1 VKATVFGLSAAVLL
15 HEICLLRVLS
25 IAYWHHAAA
34 LVVSVAL
41 LGFGA
46 AGTLLALAPRLRAP
60 SVVPLC
66 AIAYSLLVAP
76 SLLAARAIDFNIL
89 EVGWEPLQ
97 WLRLLA
103 LEAIFLVPFL
113 VAGLGINVALALSAE
128 RPGPT
133 YAANLLGSGTGSLAA
148 PLLLTLGP
156 PAEVLRYAA
165 VLAAL
170 SGITAAPRTLRLLHA
185 SVAAMLVFVAWPD
198 LPMSPFKDFA
208 SFPDKREIVTRYGPL
223 GRVDRA
229 VVPVLHYAPG
239 LSLTSPV
246 IPEGQTA
253 LFVDGH
259 LAGAVGGGKHLP
271 HTLGDLPYRLL
282 GRVPG
287 RVLLLGLGPDL
298 PRATLVVDPDRNLL
312 DLAGVSGRAEE
323 PRAFLGVDTKFVPE
337 SSRQPY
343 DIVVHHVPSLHA
355 AAETPLLT
363 VEGLRAG
370 LANAGEGGF
379 AVSCAL
385 TTPPRAGLKLL
396 ATADLV
402 TPHVVA
408 ARTADRLCVVLRR
421 RAPTEEEKA
430 RVLAFCEENGFD
442 PVRPAEWGFPEPFH
456 ITRTPLVAPGPDYP
470 YDVRPATDARPYF
483 FKFFRWSRITDLFA
497 PGATTF
503 VEWAYVAMIVAFLE
517 ALLLGALLMA
527 VPVALSRAARAPA
540 LRFVALGCAFM
551 LLEMAY
557 LARAMV
563 RLEGPAQAAAAVFGG
578 FLVGAGLGSLFSAR
592 LRHAALAVAILA
604 LPGYYLM
611 PSSALPAALL
621 CSLVAFPMGV
631 PFPAALSR
639 LRPESV
645 PWALAWNGCASV
657 AAAAGA
663 PLLSS
668 SLSIPSTAGVAA
680 LLYVL
685 ISRGLRQG
693 CGGPARLR

>member
-1 VKATVFGLSAAVLL
+1 LRATVFGLSAAVLL

-41 LGFGA
+41 LGFGV
-46 AGTLLALAPRLRAP
+46 AGTVLALAPRLRAP
-60 SVVPLC
+60 ATVSHC
-66 AIAYSLLVAP
+66 ALLYAMLVAP

-89 EVGWEPLQ
+89 EVGWEPTQ

-113 VAGLGINVALALSAE
+113 VAATGINVALALAAE

-133 YAANLLGSGTGSLAA
+133 YAANLLGSGAGSLAA
-148 PLLLTLGP
+148 PLLLALGP
-156 PAEVLRYAA
+156 PGEVLRYAA
-165 VLAAL
+165 ILAAA
-170 SGITAAPRTLRLLHA
+170 SGIPASARMSRLLPA
-185 SVAAMLVFVAWPD
+185 SMAAALLFVAWPD
-198 LPMSPFKDFA
+198 LPMSPFKDFE
-208 SFPDKREIVTRYGPL
+208 SLPDKREIATRHGPL

-229 VVPVLHYAPG
+229 VVPALHYAPG

-259 LAGAVGGGKHLP
+259 LAGAVGSGEHLP

-282 GRVPG
+282 GRANP
-287 RVLLLGLGPDL
+287 RVLLLGMGPDL
-298 PRATLVVDPDRNLL
+298 PGAALVVDPDKNLL
-312 DLAGVSGRAEE
+312 DLAGVYGRAEE
-323 PRAFLGVDTKFVPE
+323 PRAFLERRTGWREIFD
-337 SSRQPY
+337 SNDLPY
-343 DIVVHHVPSLHA
+343 DLVIHHVPSLHA

-370 LANAGEGGF
+370 LAMAGDGAL

-408 ARTADRLCVVLRR
+408 ARTADRLCVVLRK

-470 YDVRPATDARPYF
+470 YDTRPATDARPYF
-483 FKFFRWSRITDLFA
+483 FKFFRWSRIGDLFA
-497 PGATTF
+497 AGATTF

-517 ALLLGALLMA
+517 ALLLGVLLMA
-527 VPVALSRAARAPA
+527 VPVAVSRAARAPA
-540 LRFVALGCAFM
+540 LRFIALGCAFM

-578 FLVGAGLGSLFSAR
+578 FLVGAGTGSLFSAR
-592 LRHAALAVAILA
+592 MKHAALAVALLA

-611 PSSALPAALL
+611 PAHALAASLL
-621 CSLVAFPMGV
+621 CALVAFPMGA

-639 LRPESV
+639 LSPESV

-668 SLSIPSTAGVAA
+668 SLSIPFTAGVAA
-680 LLYVL
+680 VLYVL
-685 ISRGLRQG
+685 ISRGR
-693 CGGPARLR
+693 

>member
-1 VKATVFGLSAAVLL
+1 MKATVFGLSAAVLL

-41 LGFGA
+41 LGFGV
-46 AGTLLALAPRLRAP
+46 AGTVLALAPRLKEP

-66 AIAYSLLVAP
+66 AVLYALLVAP
-76 SLLAARAIDFNIL
+76 SLLAARAVDFNIL
-89 EVGWEPLQ
+89 EVGWEPMQ

-113 VAGLGINVALALSAE
+113 VAATGINVALALAAE

-133 YAANLLGSGTGSLAA
+133 YAANLLGSGAGALAA
-148 PLLLTLGP
+148 PLLLALGP
-156 PAEVLRYAA
+156 QAGVLRYAA
-165 VLAAL
+165 ALAAL
-170 SGITAAPRTLRLLHA
+170 AALAAGPRTLRLA
-185 SVAAMLVFVAWPD
+185 SVAAAAALLAVPWPD

-208 SFPDKREIVTRYGPL
+208 SLPDKREIVTRYGPL

-259 LAGAVGGGKHLP
+259 LAGAVGGAEHLP

-282 GRVPG
+282 GRAPG

-312 DLAGVSGRAEE
+312 DLAGVPGEAEE
-323 PRAFLGVDTKFVPE
+323 PRAFLE
-337 SSRQPY
+337 SHALPPALDSDWLPH
-343 DIVVHHVPSLHA
+343 DLVVHHVPSLHA

-370 LANAGEGGF
+370 LGSSGEGGF

-421 RAPTEEEKA
+421 RAPTAEEKT

-442 PVRPAEWGFPEPFH
+442 PVRPAEWAFPEPFH
-456 ITRTPLVAPGPDYP
+456 ITRTPLDAPGPDYP

-483 FKFFRWSRITDLFA
+483 FKFFRWSRIGDLFA
-497 PGATTF
+497 AGATTF

-517 ALLLGALLMA
+517 AVLLGALLMA

-540 LRFVALGCAFM
+540 LRFVALGCGFM

-563 RLEGPAQAAAAVFGG
+563 RLDGPAQAAAAVFGG
-578 FLVGAGLGSLFSAR
+578 FLVGSGLGSLLCAR
-592 LRHAALAVAILA
+592 LKRAALAVALLA
-604 LPGYYLM
+604 LPGYWLM
-611 PSSALPAALL
+611 PSNTVLAALL
-621 CSLVAFPMGV
+621 CAIVALPMGV

-639 LRPESV
+639 LRPGSV

-657 AAAAGA
+657 AAAAAA

-668 SLSIPSTAGVAA
+668 SLSIPFTAGAAA
-680 LLYVL
+680 LLYLL
-685 ISRGLRQG
+685 ISRR
-693 CGGPARLR
+693 

>member
-41 LGFGA
+41 LGFGV
-46 AGTLLALAPRLRAP
+46 AGTVLALAPRLKAP
-60 SVVPLC
+60 SVVPAC
-66 AIAYSLLVAP
+66 AVLYALLVGP
-76 SLLAARAIDFNIL
+76 SLLAARAVDFNIL
-89 EVGWEPLQ
+89 EVGWEPTQ

-113 VAGLGINVALALSAE
+113 VAATGINVALALAAE
-128 RPGPT
+128 RPAPT
-133 YAANLLGSGTGSLAA
+133 YAANLLGSGAGSLAA
-148 PLLLTLGP
+148 PLLLALGP
-156 PAEVLRYAA
+156 PAEVMRYAA

-170 SGITAAPRTLRLLHA
+170 SGIPAAPRMRRLLPA
-185 SVAAMLVFVAWPD
+185 SMAAALLFVAWPD

-208 SFPDKREIVTRYGPL
+208 SLPDKREIVTRFGPL

-229 VVPVLHYAPG
+229 VVPALHYAPG

-259 LAGAVGGGKHLP
+259 LAGAVGAGGHLP

-282 GRVPG
+282 GRVPE

-298 PRATLVVDPDRNLL
+298 LRATLAVDPDRNLL
-312 DLAGVSGRAEE
+312 GFAGVPGKAEE
-323 PRAFLGVDTKFVPE
+323 PRAFLDRAEPRF
-337 SSRQPY
+337 
-343 DIVVHHVPSLHA
+343 DLVVHHVPSLHA

-370 LANAGEGGF
+370 LACAGEGGF

-396 ATADLV
+396 GTADIV

-408 ARTADRLCVVLRR
+408 ARTADRLCVVLMH
-421 RAPTEEEKA
+421 RAPTAEEKA
-430 RVLAFCEENGFD
+430 RVLSFCEVNGFD
-442 PVRPAEWGFPEPFH
+442 PVRPAEWAFPEPFH
-456 ITRTPLVAPGPDYP
+456 ETRTPLVAPGPDYP

-483 FKFFRWSRITDLFA
+483 FKFFRWSRIGDLFA
-497 PGATTF
+497 EGATTF
-503 VEWAYVAMIVAFLE
+503 VEWAYVAMIVALLE

-527 VPVALSRAARAPA
+527 VPVALVRAARAPA
-540 LRFVALGCAFM
+540 LRFVALGCGFM

-563 RLEGPAQAAAAVFGG
+563 RLEGPAEAAAAVFGG
-578 FLVGAGLGSLFSAR
+578 FLVGSGLGSLFSAR
-592 LRHAALAVAILA
+592 LRHAALAVALLA
-604 LPGYYLM
+604 LPGYWLM
-611 PSSALPAALL
+611 PSSTILAAIL
-621 CSLVAFPMGV
+621 CALVAFPMGV

-639 LRPESV
+639 LRAESV

-668 SLSIPSTAGVAA
+668 SLSIPFTAGTAA

-685 ISRGLRQG
+685 ISRR
-693 CGGPARLR
+693 